1 MTDRHDRLYESLL
14 VLRWQAGDE
23 PAFVELVERYHA
35 RLRLFLR
42 QMLRDEHAAED
53 ALQDVWL
60 DAFRGLGKLR
70 DTAAFAGWLY
80 RIARDRAYRVLR
92 KRGGLRLVSLND
104 EDHSAVIPPTAA
116 ADDSGVEPDE
126 PMLVNASLERLPHEQ
141 REVLLLRFIEGMSY
155 VQIAAA
161 VGCEVG
167 TVRSRLYY
175 GKRALKREFEGTR
188 ER

>member
-1 MTDRHDRLYESLL
+1 MTDRHDRIYESLL
-14 VLRWQAGDE
+14 VLRCQAGDE
-23 PAFVELVERYHA
+23 RAFVELVERYHG

-42 QMLRDEHAAED
+42 QMLRDEHDAED

-60 DAFRGLGKLR
+60 DVFRGLGKLR

-104 EDHSAVIPPTAA
+104 AGNPPTFRPPTAR
-116 ADDSGVEPDE
+116 SVEPDE
-126 PMLVNASLERLPHEQ
+126 PALVNASFERLPHEQ

-167 TVRSRLYY
+167 TVRSRLFY
-175 GKRALKREFEGTR
+175 GKRALTTR
-188 ER
+188 I

>member
-1 MTDRHDRLYESLL
+1 MTDRHDQLYESLL
-14 VLRWQAGDE
+14 VLRCQAGDE
-23 PAFVELVERYHA
+23 RAFVELVERYHG

-104 EDHSAVIPPTAA
+104 DDNPSDIPS
-116 ADDSGVEPDE
+116 ADDPDVEPDE
-126 PMLVNASLERLPHEQ
+126 PVLVNASFERLPHEQ

-167 TVRSRLYY
+167 TVRSRLHY
-175 GKRALKREFEGTR
+175 GKRALKRELEGKR

>member
-14 VLRWQAGDE
+14 VLRCQAGDE
-23 PAFVELVERYHA
+23 RAFVELVERYHG

-60 DAFRGLGKLR
+60 DAFRGLGKLH

-92 KRGGLRLVSLND
+92 KRGGVRLVSLND
-104 EDHSAVIPPTAA
+104 EGNPADLP
-116 ADDSGVEPDE
+116 ADDADPGVEPDE
-126 PMLVNASLERLPHEQ
+126 QVLVNASLERLPHEQ

-161 VGCEVG
+161 VGCEIG
-167 TVRSRLYY
+167 TVRSRLHY
-175 GKRALKREFEGTR
+175 GKRALKREFEGKR
-188 ER
+188 DR

>member
-1 MTDRHDRLYESLL
+1 MTDRHERLYESLL
-14 VLRWQAGDE
+14 VLRCQTGDE
-23 PAFVELVERYHA
+23 VAFVELVERYHE

-60 DAFRGLGKLR
+60 DVFRGVGRLR
-70 DTAAFAGWLY
+70 DTEAFAGWLY

-92 KRGGLRLVSLND
+92 KRGGLRLESLD
-104 EDHSAVIPPTAA
+104 GQDGLAEISAVEGP
-116 ADDSGVEPDE
+116 DVEPDE
-126 PMLVNASLERLPHEQ
+126 PLLVNASLNRLPHDQ

-167 TVRSRLYY
+167 TVRSRLHY
-175 GKRALKREFEGTR
+175 GKLALKRDIEGKR
-188 ER
+188 DRDE

>member
-1 MTDRHDRLYESLL
+1 MTDRHERLYESLL
-14 VLRWQAGDE
+14 VLRCQAGDE
-23 PAFVELVERYHA
+23 RAFVELVERYHG

-53 ALQDVWL
+53 VLQDVWL

-70 DTAAFAGWLY
+70 DTAAFAGWVY
-80 RIARDRAYRVLR
+80 RIARDRAHRVLR
-92 KRGGLRLVSLND
+92 KHGGLRLLSLTDD
-104 EDHSAVIPPTAA
+104 EDA
-116 ADDSGVEPDE
+116 ADIPSVDEAGVEPDE
-126 PMLVNASLERLPHEQ
+126 PVLVNASLERLPHEQ

-167 TVRSRLYY
+167 TVRSRLHY
-175 GKRALKREFEGTR
+175 GKRALKREFEGKR
-188 ER
+188 DR

>member
-1 MTDRHDRLYESLL
+1 MTDRHDQLYESLL
-14 VLRWQAGDE
+14 VLRCQAGDE
-23 PAFVELVERYHA
+23 GAFVELVERYHQ

-42 QMLRDEHAAED
+42 QMLRDGHAVD
-53 ALQDVWL
+53 DVLQDVWL
-60 DAFRGLGKLR
+60 DAFRGVGKLR

-92 KRGGLRLVSLND
+92 KRGGLQTVSLEQGD
-104 EDHSAVIPPTAA
+104 ASGEISASDGPGT
-116 ADDSGVEPDE
+116 EPDE
-126 PMLVNASLERLPHEQ
+126 RMLVNASLERLPHDQ

-167 TVRSRLYY
+167 TVRSRLHY
-175 GKRALKREFEGTR
+175 GKLALKRELEGKR
-188 ER
+188 EQ